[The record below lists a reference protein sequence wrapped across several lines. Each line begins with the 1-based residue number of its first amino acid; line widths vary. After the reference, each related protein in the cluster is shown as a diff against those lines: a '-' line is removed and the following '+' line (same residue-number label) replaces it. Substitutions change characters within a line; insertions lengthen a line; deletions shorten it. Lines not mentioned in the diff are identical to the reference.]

1 MDFVQLWAF
10 LVVISTLTVW
20 EIHAISRRQKRDDVL
35 FRRLESLSSRV
46 ENIEADLRQEQR
58 KSRSLEA
65 ELNELKKRITTIEEK
80 PKGRGEV
87 GELPEAAVKTLS
99 DLARKTF
106 QVDLD
111 VLKSGMIAGK
121 QRAVQTDK
129 AVEFCKLSLN
139 RQSSRLDDIDR
150 NVSELDGR
158 LRNLSTTVT
167 AVNRSCS
174 QCSARA
180 SDKGSEIISG
190 KCPLFERIVISRKT
204 LSSVDLLQLL
214 QPVCEKQN
222 FVYAFY
228 VTVQKI
234 MELPN
239 SESRTAEI
247 TIGAGTKIGDR
258 QIHHNTRAVVSLSRD
273 CPWPD
278 VQESKHYLILTDQA
292 LIAHGLRRSL
302 SLKNSVIFN
311 FNYEGPPDINHL
323 LNRYIR
329 FLLYSLRKENWR
341 RLCRAQK

>member
-20 EIHAISRRQKRDDVL
+20 EIHAISRRQKRDDL
-35 FRRLESLSSRV
+35 FFRRLESLSIRV
-46 ENIEADLRQEQR
+46 ENIEVDLRREQR
-58 KSRSLEA
+58 KSEALQA
-65 ELNELKKRITTIEEK
+65 ELNELKNRVTTIEEK
-80 PKGRGEV
+80 PKGRGGV
-87 GELPEAAVKTLS
+87 GELPDAAVKTLS

-111 VLKSGMIAGK
+111 VLKSGMIAEK

-139 RQSSRLDDIDR
+139 RQSSRLDNIDR

-158 LRNLSTTVT
+158 LSNLSTTVM
-167 AVNRSCS
+167 AVNKSCS
-174 QCSARA
+174 QCSTHA
-180 SDKGSEIISG
+180 SGKGSETISG
-190 KCPLFERIVISRKT
+190 KCPLFERLVTSRKT
-204 LSSVDLLQLL
+204 LRSIDLG

-247 TIGAGTKIGDR
+247 TIGTGIKIGDR
-258 QIHHNTRAVVSLSRD
+258 QIHRNTRAVVSLSRD

-278 VQESKHYLILTDQA
+278 VQKSKHYLIFTDQA
-292 LIAHGLRRSL
+292 LKAHGLR
-302 SLKNSVIFN
+302 
-311 FNYEGPPDINHL
+311 
-323 LNRYIR
+323 NRTPM
-329 FLLYSLRKENWR
+329 
-341 RLCRAQK
+341 AQMVEHPIQGR